1 MNMKR
6 KWVKAI
12 SLVLLPVF
20 LGACATI
27 PTGPSMAVFPGD
39 GKTQQAFYQDDARCK
54 ELAMQRTGISPEQ
67 AAAESTANTAVL
79 GTLLG
84 AAMGLGFGAL
94 GGRPGLGAAAGAGSG
109 LFLGTAAGAQ
119 AGAASAHAVQRRYDT
134 EFQQCMYAAG
144 HKVPGVMMQQQAPQ
158 AAPAPLPPPPP
169 PQTQQFAP
177 PAPPP
182 PTAQGAPCKPTGR
195 YVRTPSG
202 FQEICE

>member
-1 MNMKR
+1 MKSKR
-6 KWVKAI
+6 WVKAVSI
-12 SLVLLPVF
+12 VLLPVF

-27 PTGPSMAVFPGD
+27 PTGPSMAVYPGD
-39 GKTQQAFYQDDARCK
+39 GKSQAAFFQDSARCK
-54 ELAMQRTGISPEQ
+54 ELAAQQTGISPEQ

-84 AAMGLGFGAL
+84 AVMGLGLGAL
-94 GGRPGLGAAAGAGSG
+94 GGRAGLGAGAGAASG
-109 LFLGTAAGAQ
+109 LMLGTAAGAQ
-119 AGAASAHAVQRRYDT
+119 AGAASAGAVQQRYDV

-144 HKVPGVMMQQQAPQ
+144 HKVPGTMMQQAPQ
-158 AAPAPLPPPPP
+158 AAPPVTLPPPPP

-177 PAPPP
+177 PPPA
-182 PTAQGAPCKPTGR
+182 AQGAPCKPTGR